1 MKDIGLKFKN
11 KREENGLSIKEVSD
25 DLKVK
30 YSDVE
35 SLEEGNRDNFKDI
48 IFLKQLISDYA
59 KYLGFGSEQML
70 DEFNEYLFD
79 QTSRISLEDIEKAR
93 DLKEESEKEKI
104 VSPYTIEKK
113 EKSKLPLFGGI
124 ILIVLLI
131 VFFVSYY
138 LVSKYVSSEDV
149 KDEVTISY
157 MNGGIK

>member
-1 MKDIGLKFKN
+1 MKDIGLKLKN
-11 KREENGLSIKEVSD
+11 KREENGLSIQEVSD

-30 YSDVE
+30 FSDIE

-48 IFLKQLISDYA
+48 IILKQIISDYA
-59 KYLGFGSEQML
+59 KYLGFDSEQML

-79 QTSRISLEDIEKAR
+79 QTSRISLDDIEKAR
-93 DLKEESEKEKI
+93 ELKEESEKEKV

-124 ILIVLLI
+124 IFVVLLI

-138 LVSKYVSSEDV
+138 LVGKYVNSEDA